1 MAAPTE
7 ATITKTSESVWRL
20 ETQVI
25 TNQTANTAT
34 IVKGLHPP
42 EWAAY
47 ATFYLHIT
55 SMGGTSPLLDFKLEA
70 LDPTN
75 PQTAAAAP
83 LGSWDGITQKTAG
96 TDSLTTIDVG
106 PALTV
111 DDTGSATASDNY
123 KVDAPLPSQI
133 QYTITTD
140 GTTDDEDYTFNLS
153 VEWHRH
159 P

>member
-1 MAAPTE
+1 MAAPTA
-7 ATITKTSESVWRL
+7 ATITKTSESLWRL

-34 IVKGLHPP
+34 IVKGLGTPD
-42 EWAAY
+42 WAKY
-47 ATFYLHIT
+47 ATFYLQIT

-75 PQTAAAAP
+75 PDSAAAAP
-83 LGSWDGITQKTAG
+83 LGSWDGITQKTAA
-96 TDSLTTIDVG
+96 TASLTTIDVG
-106 PALTV
+106 PGLTI

-123 KVDAPLPSQI
+123 KVDAPLPTMLM
-133 QYTITTD
+133 YTITTD

-153 VEWHRH
+153 VEWHQ
-159 P
+159 